1 MSHDRG
7 LVSPEAVLL
16 DLPEATVGSRGAA
29 VMCDWIIM
37 GVTLFALSAATNAAA
52 GATWLPSW
60 VIVTAGL
67 VLPFLVFFGYP
78 IVFETTW
85 RGGGRTP
92 GKALLGLRVV
102 TVEGAP
108 IRFRHAAIRAA
119 LGLIDFAATFGLA
132 AVLSSLLSKRN
143 QRLGDFVAGT
153 VVLRERMAAGP
164 SAARDFTVPPEA
176 AATADA
182 LDTSG
187 LDARD
192 YAAVRTY
199 LLRADTLPADRRRE
213 IGEHL
218 LRALEPR
225 LSGAPSDLA
234 PEVVLQ
240 AVAARY
246 QQRRRAGGLS
256 SAS

>member
-29 VMCDWIIM
+29 LLCDWIIM
-37 GVTLFALSAATNAAA
+37 GLILFALSGATNVA
-52 GATWLPSW
+52 GGTSWLPDGMVAAS
-60 VIVTAGL
+60 GL
-67 VLPFLVFFGYP
+67 VLVFLVYFGYP

-119 LGLIDFAATFGLA
+119 LGLVDFAATFGLA
-132 AVLSSLLSKRN
+132 AVLSSLMSRRH
-143 QRLGDFVAGT
+143 QRLGDLVAGT
-153 VVLRERMAAGP
+153 VVLRESTTAGASTP
-164 SAARDFTVPPEA
+164 RHFTVPPEVA
-176 AATADA
+176 GTVDA

-199 LLRADTLPADRRRE
+199 LVRADTLPADRRRE
-213 IGEHL
+213 VGRHL
-218 LRALEPR
+218 LSALEPR
-225 LSGAPSDLA
+225 LGGVPADSS
-234 PEVVLQ
+234 PEIVLQ

-246 QQRRRAGGLS
+246 QQRQRAGGLS
-256 SAS
+256 STS